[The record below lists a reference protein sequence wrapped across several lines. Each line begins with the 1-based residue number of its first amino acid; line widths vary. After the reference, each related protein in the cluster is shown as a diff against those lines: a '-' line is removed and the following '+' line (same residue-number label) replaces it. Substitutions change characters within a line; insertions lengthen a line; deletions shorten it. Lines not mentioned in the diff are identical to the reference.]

1 MVKFVP
7 LLDSAYHEISKQIR
21 NQLFTSDEN
30 SDFVKF
36 VTAQV
41 NKENTSVKDKDKYH
55 SNVIANQVPI
65 IKDSVATRI
74 VDIVGQ

>member
-7 LLDSAYHEISKQIR
+7 LLDNAYHEISKQIR

-36 VTAQV
+36 VTTQV
-41 NKENTSVKDKDKYH
+41 NKEDASVKNKDKYH
-55 SNVIANQVPI
+55 SNVIANQLPI
-65 IKDSVATRI
+65 IQESVATRI
-74 VDIVGQ
+74 LDIVDR